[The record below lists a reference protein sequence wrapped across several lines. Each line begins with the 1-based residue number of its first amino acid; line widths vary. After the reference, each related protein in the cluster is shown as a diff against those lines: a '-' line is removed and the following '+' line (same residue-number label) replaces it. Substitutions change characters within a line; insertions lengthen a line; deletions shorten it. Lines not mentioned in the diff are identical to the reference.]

1 MTAVAPFSPEEI
13 EAVRR
18 PFRAAS
24 LLPARAYHDEA
35 VWAFER
41 DQWFLRDWICIGRD
55 EDAPEAG
62 SYFLSEELGEPLLIV
77 RARDG
82 VLRAFYNVCQHRGTA
97 VVDDPCGKAVR
108 FQCPYHAWI
117 YDLDGRLIRAK

>member
-1 MTAVAPFSPEEI
+1 MTASAPFSPEEIKAEI

-24 LLPARAYHDEA
+24 LLPARAYHDPA
-35 VWAFER
+35 VWALER
-41 DQWFLRDWICIGRD
+41 DSWFSRDWICVGRE
-55 EDAPEAG
+55 EDAPEPG
-62 SYFLSEELGEPLLIV
+62 TFFRSEELGEPLVIV

-97 VVDDPCGKAVR
+97 VVEEQCGKAVR

-117 YDLDGRLIRAK
+117 